1 VTEVL
6 TPSLI
11 LVSGRFLDPSAPHT
25 RDAAFAHALAERGC
39 DVRWVVPVH
48 SLASTPELAQGSAVR
63 LLPVVSPAPGFAAV
77 QSRLVDAPTD
87 SLLMESVRRELPDLV
102 HVLGYGGCTSVNLS
116 WGANRLGVNCVVSM
130 ESAAVICHR
139 GDLLYRGREECR
151 QFDSPDRCSACC
163 LSPNSHGLSLWGSM
177 LGRVLNAVRAPVNP
191 YPVPIDF
198 VTRQEL
204 LLGGLQF
211 AERVIVTGEDERD
224 RISSLGI
231 RREMV
236 EQLPPIGSESDS
248 IDSYLDFYK
257 HVIDKVDL

>member
-1 VTEVL
+1 ML

-48 SLASTPELAQGSAVR
+48 ALASAPELAQGSAVR
-63 LLPVVSPAPGFAAV
+63 QLPVVSPAPGFAAV
-77 QSRLVDAPTD
+77 QSRLVDTPTD

-102 HVLGYGGCTSVNLS
+102 HVLDYGGCTSVNLT
-116 WGANRLGVNCVVSM
+116 WGANRLGVKCVVSM
-130 ESAAVICHR
+130 IPAAVVCHR
-139 GDLLYRGREECR
+139 GDLRYRGREECR
-151 QFDSPDRCSACC
+151 QFDSPDRCSECC
-163 LSPNSHGLSLWGSM
+163 LSPALDGFSLLGSI
-177 LGRVLNAVRAPVNP
+177 LGRALKAVRAPINP
-191 YPVPIDF
+191 YPTPIDF

-211 AERVIVTGEDERD
+211 AERAIVTSEEEMD
-224 RISSLGI
+224 RVSALGV

-236 EQLPPIGSESDS
+236 EGLPPIGSESDS
-248 IDSYLDFYK
+248 IDRYLEFYR
-257 HVIDKVDL
+257 HVTGNADL